1 MADEHPAAAA
11 GRQAGVT
18 WDRVSRPD
26 PARDELEKDT
36 ADEDPAAAAEMQAGV
51 TWDRVPRPD
60 PA

>member
-11 GRQAGVT
+11 GGQAGVT

-51 TWDRVPRPD
+51 TWDRVPRSD